1 MSMNT
6 QEQFETSCE
15 VNTMMVGFNPETGGV
30 VLMAPYY
37 YDHYRAVRDVVL
49 QAIPMHVS
57 KVYEYDENDKDAVP
71 PQVVVGVATKIAET
85 LLMDSKLFQL
95 AMSAA
100 NELEYVYKG
109 EEEFDP
115 EMHLPL
121 VLTNLSQQA
130 CDYLTNELKDN
141 IKSAD
146 DRLGGTS
153 EETKQMLSLVIDM
166 LDMLKVETKPDSTV
180 EVKNVQRVVANGE
193 TIH

>member
-1 MSMNT
+1 
-6 QEQFETSCE
+6 
-15 VNTMMVGFNPETGGV
+15 
-30 VLMAPYY
+30 
-37 YDHYRAVRDVVL
+37 
-49 QAIPMHVS
+49 
-57 KVYEYDENDKDAVP
+57 
-71 PQVVVGVATKIAET
+71 
-85 LLMDSKLFQL
+85 MDSKLFQL

-130 CDYLTNELKDN
+130 CDYLMNELKDN

-146 DRLGGTS
+146 DRPGGTS
-153 EETKQMLSLVIDM
+153 EETKQMLSLVMDM

-180 EVKNVQRVVANGE
+180 EVKNVQRVVADGE

>member
-1 MSMNT
+1 
-6 QEQFETSCE
+6 
-15 VNTMMVGFNPETGGV
+15 
-30 VLMAPYY
+30 MAPYY

-49 QAIPMHVS
+49 QAIPRYVS

-85 LLMDSKLFQL
+85 LLMDSKLLKL

-115 EMHLPL
+115 EVHLPL

-130 CDYLTNELKDN
+130 YDYLTNELKDN

-146 DRLGGTS
+146 NRLGGTS
-153 EETKQMLSLVIDM
+153 EDTKQMLSLVMDM